1 MEKATHEHEDAVPN
15 YVNQIV
21 EVVKPGAGY
30 KLAAPNIIKAHSAF
44 EKFEL
49 KPTAK
54 SDREKVFNRVAAAY
68 VGGLFDK
75 GYDSP
80 ELAGGELKNYLSKH
94 PREGALGRV
103 YTAIERGDKIGLESE
118 LKEAFESHI
127 GSNKLETTLSD
138 VRNQPDETKMGV
150 YGDLAKLL
158 GDVDGYKGSAVSV
171 SENLPGAIQGL
182 QQRLAIA
189 ESVSKPKGGDNAS
202 H

>member
-1 MEKATHEHEDAVPN
+1 MPLSFNFLNIFEVIFSRKDSKLKLRQELQTE
-15 YVNQIV
+15 V
-21 EVVKPGAGY
+21 ERVRLDY
-30 KLAAPNIIKAHSAF
+30 LA
-44 EKFEL
+44 
-49 KPTAK
+49 
-54 SDREKVFNRVAAAY
+54 
-68 VGGLFDK
+68 
-75 GYDSP
+75 
-80 ELAGGELKNYLSKH
+80 KH

-103 YTAIERGDKIGLESE
+103 YAAIERGDKIGLESE
-118 LKEAFESHI
+118 LKEAFEAHM
-127 GSNKLETTLSD
+127 GGNRLETTLSD